1 MCVCDTGKKK
11 SSPPLA
17 FLLCKFQY
25 LQLLQE
31 IHFNSGSENR
41 RESVG
46 WKMPSFG
53 SDISTFSLDQFLL
66 FAFTVDSFQSSI
78 EFMFFDDSIWLVM
91 LKMSIKCMNT
101 HCVCIR
107 ILQPPSTLLTI
118 YRRSHF
124 QESRRDQM
132 NIKIMKLIIKKIDDI
147 TAEKHSIK
155 RATRPISQIIG
166 IYWKLMSTPTKKNHH
181 QPSQK

>member
-1 MCVCDTGKKK
+1 MQYVSVAVKMLIEHEKAEKNRNKVMCVCDTGMKK

-31 IHFNSGSENR
+31 IHFNNGSENR

-66 FAFTVDSFQSSI
+66 FAFTVDSLQSSI
-78 EFMFFDDSIWLVM
+78 EFMFFDDSI
-91 LKMSIKCMNT
+91 
-101 HCVCIR
+101 
-107 ILQPPSTLLTI
+107 
-118 YRRSHF
+118 
-124 QESRRDQM
+124 
-132 NIKIMKLIIKKIDDI
+132 
-147 TAEKHSIK
+147 
-155 RATRPISQIIG
+155 
-166 IYWKLMSTPTKKNHH
+166 
-181 QPSQK
+181 